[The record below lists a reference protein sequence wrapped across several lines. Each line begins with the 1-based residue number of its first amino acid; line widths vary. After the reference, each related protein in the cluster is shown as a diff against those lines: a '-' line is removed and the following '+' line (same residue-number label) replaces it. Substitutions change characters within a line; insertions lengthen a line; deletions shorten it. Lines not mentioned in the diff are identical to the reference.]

1 MTARR
6 RLRHTVTGDEF
17 DAAASAVD
25 TYRRGGWVPVDEL
38 PDEPALEPAL
48 DAGGELPPAT
58 SQATDSGEAE
68 GLTEIKPPS
77 RRRTMKE
84 ES

>member
-6 RLRHTVTGDEF
+6 RLRHSVNGAEF

-38 PDEPALEPAL
+38 DEQPEAK
-48 DAGGELPPAT
+48 PPVDKAAST
-58 SQATDSGEAE
+58 SGESE
-68 GLTEIKPPS
+68 PVTENEPPRG
-77 RRRTMKE
+77 RRSKKE
-84 ES
+84 D